1 MSVDHWMTFGTFAEQ
16 RYFTYPNQDTYAGVI
31 INANMVAH
39 APSGLAAFLL
49 EKTRSGFP
57 YLIDPLTHAFQHDVS
72 ILLVDKNRVKSS
84 IKNLAASYGD
94 LINSKVGVQSLYP
107 SDFCNENNINELVEN
122 CLIFQE
128 ETLTK
133 AIRDRDS
140 FKYLQEFGEKEN
152 SPYGLVAPYF
162 YMDEF
167 TIEEWLPI
175 NIKSAEYAIN
185 IKKGADVKIFSAVV
199 INQGILLENDLIEK
213 LIHLL
218 SDLDVSGF
226 LFWVDNL
233 DETNTNR
240 SVIKGFLKLAR
251 GLRAGGT
258 KEVINLHGG
267 YFSILASSTEFGE
280 SAFSG
285 VSHGPEF
292 GEFRPIIPVGG
303 GIPVAKYYIKQ
314 LHTRVDYR
322 KALRYFKSKGWLNST
337 EEFYRKVCDCDECR
351 SVMLNDPANFTVFG
365 ESTTKLIKRGTSM
378 VSREYSLSK
387 TKEHCLKHYLNK
399 KREEYETVS
408 KANKSD
414 LLIELR
420 ESEKEFI
427 GVAGREAVSHLNL
440 WHQALI

>member
-1 MSVDHWMTFGTFAEQ
+1 MPVDHWMTFGTFAEQ

-49 EKTRSGFP
+49 EKTRSEFP

-72 ILLVDKNRVKSS
+72 ILLVDKDRVKSS
-84 IKNLAASYGD
+84 IKNLAASYGE
-94 LINSKVGVQSLYP
+94 LINSKVGIESLYP
-107 SDFCNENNINELVEN
+107 SDFDDGKNIKELVEN
-122 CLIFQE
+122 CLFFQE

-140 FKYLQEFGEKEN
+140 FKYLQEFGEQEN

-167 TIEEWLPI
+167 TIDEWLPI
-175 NIKSAEYAIN
+175 NIQCADYATK
-185 IKKGADVKIFSAVV
+185 IKKEADVKIFSAVV
-199 INQGILLENDLIEK
+199 INQGILLETELVDKI
-213 LIHLL
+213 ISSL

-240 SVIKGFLKLAR
+240 SVIKGFLRLAR
-251 GLRAGGT
+251 GLRAGGK

-267 YFSILASSTEFGE
+267 YFSVLASSTEFGE

-314 LHTRVDYR
+314 LHTRVDY
-322 KALRYFKSKGWLNST
+322 KQALRYFKSKGWLNST
-337 EEFYRKVCDCDECR
+337 DEFYRYVCACDECR
-351 SVMLNDPANFTVFG
+351 SVMLNDPANFTIFG

-378 VSREYSLSK
+378 VSREFSLK
-387 TKEHCLKHYLNK
+387 ETKEHCLKHYLNR

-408 KANKSD
+408 KANRND
-414 LLIELR
+414 LLNELR
-420 ESEKEFI
+420 ESEEEFI
-427 GVAGREAVSHLNL
+427 AVAGREAVAHLNL
-440 WHQALI
+440 WYQALK